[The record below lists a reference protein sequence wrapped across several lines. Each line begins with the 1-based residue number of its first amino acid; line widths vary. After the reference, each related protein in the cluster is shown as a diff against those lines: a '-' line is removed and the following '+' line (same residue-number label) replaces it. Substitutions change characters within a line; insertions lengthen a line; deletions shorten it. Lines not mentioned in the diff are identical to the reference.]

1 MCANRSLSVC
11 SVLSGRCHVEQGSP
25 EVGQNCPSP
34 LMSVYVH
41 TAPAGLCA
49 LCPNSNNSLMVYPSR
64 GIGRVELVDLGTQES
79 EAREIVAH
87 ETAITCIAL
96 NLQGTRAATASEKVL
111 GSVLNAYIRIDT

>member
-1 MCANRSLSVC
+1 MCANRSLIAHSI
-11 SVLSGRCHVEQGSP
+11 LTGHCHVEQGSP
-25 EVGQNCPSP
+25 EVGQNYPSP
-34 LMSVYVH
+34 LLSVCVH

-111 GSVLNAYIRIDT
+111 GSVLNVYI